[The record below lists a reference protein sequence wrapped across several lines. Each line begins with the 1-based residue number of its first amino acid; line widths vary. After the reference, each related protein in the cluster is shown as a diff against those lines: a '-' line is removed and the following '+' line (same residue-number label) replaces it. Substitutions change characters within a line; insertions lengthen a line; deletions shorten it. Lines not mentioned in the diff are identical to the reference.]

1 MQCTSMG
8 FTITQEIIFIIKLK
22 IEEKLI
28 LEINTKILENNKL

>member
-1 MQCTSMG
+1 MQCSFMG